1 MDNVHRVNV
10 LVLEPNLSHKQELF
24 QIDKLHKRFGQGSV
38 NSTEKLKK
46 NPNPLPDKISALIK
60 EAVNHCTKWIKFEKP
75 SLCPMVAISINNGHN
90 IVSGRI
96 LNFEFSIGND
106 KNIKKIF
113 EN

>member
-10 LVLEPNLSHKQELF
+10 LVLEPNLSHKQVLF